1 MTALHRLTVAAIAV
15 AATLSAAP
23 PALAAPPANDA
34 RGGAQALGRL
44 PASVRG
50 TTVGATLEA
59 AELGSN
65 CTPTKNSVWFTF
77 TAPSNRPVVIAL
89 DAAGDLDATIDVFER
104 QRSQVTHVAC
114 RNTNRRGAATLDI
127 DAASGTSY
135 YIRVGA
141 LENSADARFGLRVVV
156 PDAPATFPGRR
167 LPRKGVRAVVDR
179 LANADDAWAV
189 RVRRGQTYRLN
200 FVSSGGRCGVAELYQ
215 SADSFGSDP
224 VRRLRCDAYTVFAP
238 AKGGTYSVLVRAPR
252 ASRERINYRLRV
264 GRAQADDT
272 APGIRLGND
281 VRVRGA
287 LRGSELDALDLYRF
301 TIASPSLLRLRLGT
315 GRNFD
320 LRLLTDSGRRIG
332 CSCGFAG
339 SKLIERR
346 IKPGRYFAA
355 IRARD
360 GADGR
365 YRLRRLARTIT
376 HSRMLV
382 DGGRRATVPPG
393 AGVTLDLA
401 VRPAVSGPARLVI
414 ERFDPLAGWLFH
426 SSPRPSV
433 VAGHA
438 RLSFTPPSVGR
449 WRVSGE
455 FLGSRRAAP
464 SEGGTVRVTAEEP
477 LED

>member
-1 MTALHRLTVAAIAV
+1 MTVIGRMLALVIATAAL
-15 AATLSAAP
+15 AAAAPASAAP
-23 PALAAPPANDA
+23 PPNDA
-34 RGGAQALGRL
+34 RGAAQALGRL

-50 TTVGATLEA
+50 TTVQATLEP
-59 AELGSN
+59 AELGSS
-65 CTPTKNSVWFTF
+65 CSSTKNSVWYTF
-77 TAPSNRPVVIAL
+77 TAPSNRSVLIAL
-89 DAAGDLDATIDVFER
+89 DAAGDLDATIDVYER
-104 QRSQVTHVAC
+104 QRSQVTQIAC
-114 RNTNRRGAATLDI
+114 RDTNRRGAATLDI
-127 DAASGTSY
+127 DASDGTSY
-135 YIRVGA
+135 YVRVGA
-141 LENSADARFGLRVVV
+141 RENSADARFGLRVVV
-156 PDAPATFPGRR
+156 PESPATYPGRR
-167 LPRKGVRAVVDR
+167 LPRKGARGVVDR

-200 FVSSGGRCGVAELYQ
+200 FVSSGGRCAVAEVYD

-238 AKGGTYSVLVRAPR
+238 AENATYSVLVRAPR
-252 ASRERINYRLRV
+252 ASRERITYRLRA

-281 VRVRGA
+281 VRVGGR
-287 LRGSELDALDLYRF
+287 LQGSELDALDLYRF

-320 LRLLTDSGRRIG
+320 LRLLTDTGRRIS
-332 CSCGFAG
+332 CSCNFAG

-346 IKPGRYFAA
+346 IKPGRYFVAV
-355 IRARD
+355 RARD
-360 GADGR
+360 GAGGR

-376 HSRMLV
+376 HARMLV
-382 DGGRRATVPPG
+382 DGGRRTTVPPG
-393 AGVTLDLA
+393 AGVTLDLT

-426 SSPRPSV
+426 SSPRPNVS
-433 VAGHA
+433 AGHA
-438 RLSFTPPSVGR
+438 RLRFTPPSVGR

-455 FLGSRRAAP
+455 FLGTRRAAP

>member
-1 MTALHRLTVAAIAV
+1 MARLFAVVVVAGTLLG
-15 AATLSAAP
+15 AAPASAAP
-23 PALAAPPANDA
+23 PPNDA
-34 RGGAQALGRL
+34 RASAQALGRL

-50 TTVGATLEA
+50 TTVEATLEA
-59 AELGSN
+59 AELGSS
-65 CTPTKNSVWFTF
+65 CTATKNSVWFTF
-77 TAPSNRPVVIAL
+77 TAPSNRSVLIAL
-89 DAAGDLDATIDVFER
+89 DAAGDLDATIDVYER
-104 QRSQVTHVAC
+104 QRSQVSPVVC
-114 RNTNRRGAATLDI
+114 RDTNRHGAATLDI
-127 DAASGTSY
+127 DASSGTSY

-141 LENSADARFGLRVVV
+141 RENSADARFSLQVVV
-156 PDAPATFPGRR
+156 PEPPASYPGRQ
-167 LPRKGVRAVVDR
+167 LPRKGAQGVVDR

-200 FVSSGGRCGVAELYQ
+200 FVSSGGRCAVAELYD
-215 SADSFGSDP
+215 SAGSFGSDP
-224 VRRLRCDAYTVFAP
+224 VRRLRCDDYTVFVPSAS
-238 AKGGTYSVLVRAPR
+238 ATYSVLVRAPR
-252 ASRERINYRLRV
+252 ASRQRLSYRLRV

-272 APGIRLGND
+272 APGLRLAND
-281 VRVRGA
+281 TGVRGR

-301 TIASPSLLRLRLGT
+301 TIATPSLLRLRLGT
-315 GRNFD
+315 GRDFD
-320 LRLLTDSGRRIG
+320 LRLLTDSGRRIA
-332 CSCGFAG
+332 CSCRFAG

-355 IRARD
+355 IRARN

-365 YRLRRLARTIT
+365 YRLRRLTRAIT
-376 HSRMLV
+376 HARMLV
-382 DGGRRATVPPG
+382 NGSRAATVAPG

-426 SSPRPSV
+426 SSPRPHV

-438 RLSFTPPSVGR
+438 RLRFTPPSVGR

-464 SEGGTVRVTAEEP
+464 SEGGTVRVTAQEP

>member
-1 MTALHRLTVAAIAV
+1 MARTFAVVIV
-15 AATLSAAP
+15 AATLLAAAPASAAP
-23 PALAAPPANDA
+23 PPNDA
-34 RGGAQALGRL
+34 RGSAQALGRL
-44 PASVRG
+44 PVSVRG
-50 TTVGATLEA
+50 TTVDATLEA
-59 AELGSN
+59 AELTSN
-65 CTPTKNSVWFTF
+65 CAPTKNSVWFTF
-77 TAPSNRPVVIAL
+77 TAPANRSVLIAL

-104 QRSQVTHVAC
+104 QRSQVTHVDC
-114 RNTNRRGAATLDI
+114 RDTNRRGAATLDI
-127 DAASGTSY
+127 DASGGTSY

-141 LENSADARFGLRVVV
+141 RENSVDARFGMRVVV
-156 PDAPATFPGRR
+156 PDAAATFPGRR
-167 LPRKGVRAVVDR
+167 LPRKGVAAVVDR
-179 LANADDAWAV
+179 LANADDAWAM
-189 RVRRGQTYRLN
+189 RVTRGRTYRLN
-200 FVSSGGRCGVAELYQ
+200 FVSSGGRCAVAELYD

-238 AKGGTYSVLVRAPR
+238 DRNATYSVLVRAPR

-264 GRAQADDT
+264 GGAQADDT
-272 APGIRLGND
+272 APGIRIGND
-281 VRVRGA
+281 VRVRGR

-301 TIASPSLLRLRLGT
+301 TIASPSLLRLGLGT

-320 LRLLTDSGRRIG
+320 LRLLTDSGRRIT
-332 CSCGFAG
+332 CSCGFEG

-393 AGVTLDLA
+393 GGVTLDLA
-401 VRPAVSGPARLVI
+401 VRPAVAGPARLVI

-426 SSPRPSV
+426 SSSRPSV
-433 VAGHA
+433 TAGHA
-438 RLSFTPPSVGR
+438 RLRFTPPSVGR

-455 FLGSRRAAP
+455 FLGTRRAAP

>member
-1 MTALHRLTVAAIAV
+1 MTAVSRAV
-15 AATLSAAP
+15 AASVVAAALASAT
-23 PALAAPPANDA
+23 PALAAPPPNDA
-34 RGGAQALGRL
+34 RAAAEALGRL

-50 TTVGATLEA
+50 TTVEATLEPT
-59 AELGSN
+59 ELGSS

-77 TAPSNRPVVIAL
+77 TAPADRSVLIAL
-89 DAAGDLDATIDVFER
+89 DAGGDLDATIDVYQRE
-104 QRSQVTHVAC
+104 RSQVTPVAC

-127 DAASGTSY
+127 DAADGTSY

-141 LENSADARFGLRVVV
+141 RENSADARFGLRVVV
-156 PDAPATFPGRR
+156 PDPPATYPGRQ
-167 LPRKGVRAVVDR
+167 LPRKGARGVVDR
-179 LANADDAWAV
+179 LANADDAWSV
-189 RVRRGQTYRLN
+189 RVTRGQTYRLN
-200 FVSSGGRCGVAELYQ
+200 FVSSGARCAVAELYDG
-215 SADSFGSDP
+215 AGSFGSDP

-238 AKGGTYSVLVRAPR
+238 SEARTYSVLVRAPR
-252 ASRERINYRLRV
+252 ASREKISYRLRV
-264 GRAQADDT
+264 GQAQADDT
-272 APGIRLGND
+272 APGIRIGND
-281 VRVRGA
+281 VRIRGG

-301 TIASPSLLRLRLGT
+301 TIATPSLLRLRLAT
-315 GRNFD
+315 GRDFD
-320 LRLLTDSGRRIG
+320 LRLLTDSGRRIA
-332 CSCGFAG
+332 CDCGFAG

-355 IRARD
+355 IRARN

-365 YRLRRLARTIT
+365 YRLRRLARAIT

-382 DGGRRATVPPG
+382 DGGRRTTVAPG
-393 AGVTLDLA
+393 VGVTLDLA

-433 VAGHA
+433 SAGHA
-438 RLSFTPPSVGR
+438 QLRFTPPSVGR

-455 FLGSRRAAP
+455 FLGTRRAAP
-464 SEGGTVRVTAEEP
+464 SQGGTVRVTAQEP